1 MKLYYSD
8 GEVWYNRYWHGEV
21 GGPIANWLITLADRE
36 GWWGNPYS
44 APNPTM
50 AVLALEG
57 FSKLAAASQA
67 IIMEAN
73 DG

>member
-21 GGPIANWLITLADRE
+21 GGPIANWLITLAE
-36 GWWGNPYS
+36 LSINPYE

-50 AVLALEG
+50 AVMALEG
-57 FSKLAAASQA
+57 FGWTLPTTW
-67 IIMEAN
+67 EA
-73 DG
+73 

>member
-21 GGPIANWLITLADRE
+21 GGPIANWLITLAE
-36 GWWGNPYS
+36 LSINPYS

-50 AVLALEG
+50 AGLALEG
-57 FSKLAAASQA
+57 FSKLAAQ
-67 IIMEAN
+67 E
-73 DG
+73 G

>member
-21 GGPIANWLITLADRE
+21 GGPIANWLITLAE
-36 GWWGNPYS
+36 LSINPYS

-57 FSKLAAASQA
+57 FSKLAAQ
-67 IIMEAN
+67 E
-73 DG
+73 G